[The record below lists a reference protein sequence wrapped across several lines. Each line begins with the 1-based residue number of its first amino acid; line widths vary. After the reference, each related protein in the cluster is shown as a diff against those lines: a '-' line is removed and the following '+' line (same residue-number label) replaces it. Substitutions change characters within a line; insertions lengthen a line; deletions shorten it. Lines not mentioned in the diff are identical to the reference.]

1 MKSSWKSKPL
11 HHWMFTAVFVLCAL
25 PGQTAAQTKVAVI
38 SFQNA
43 LLETADMK
51 KQSAELEAKYKDR
64 QDELTELSAELQ
76 EIQAQLATVTGAGAQ
91 ELQIEGQRKQ
101 RTAQR
106 LTEDLQ
112 SDVEFDRQ
120 NILNGASVRM
130 RDVIQDLRTERGLDL
145 IIDGGSILAASAL
158 IDLTADATR
167 AYDEKHPA
175 N

>member
-1 MKSSWKSKPL
+1 MNSIWKSKPL
-11 HHWMFTAVFVLCAL
+11 HTWMFAATFVLCAL
-25 PGQTAAQTKVAVI
+25 PGPAAAQTKVAVI

-64 QDELTELSAELQ
+64 QDELTALSAELQ
-76 EIQAQLATVTGAGAQ
+76 EIQAKLANATGVEAQRLQL
-91 ELQIEGQRKQ
+91 EGQRKQ

-120 NILNGASVRM
+120 NILNGASIRM
-130 RDVIQDLRTERGLDL
+130 RDVIQDLRTERELDL
-145 IIDGGSILAASAL
+145 IVDGGSVLSVSAL

>member
-1 MKSSWKSKPL
+1 MRSMWKSKPW
-11 HHWMFTAVFVLCAL
+11 HPWMFSAAFLLCAW
-25 PGQTAAQTKVAVI
+25 PGQVAAQTKVAVI

-43 LLETADMK
+43 LLATADMQ

-64 QDELTELSAELQ
+64 QDELTALTAELQ
-76 EIQAQLATVTGAGAQ
+76 EIQAKLASATGAEAQ
-91 ELQIEGQRKQ
+91 QLQIEGQRKQ

-120 NILNGASVRM
+120 NILNDASIRM
-130 RDVIQDLRTERGLDL
+130 RDVIQELRTERGLDL
-145 IIDGGSILAASAL
+145 IVDGGSVLSVSAL

>member
-1 MKSSWKSKPL
+1 MKSIWKSKPL
-11 HHWMFTAVFVLCAL
+11 HSWMFAAAFVLCAL
-25 PGQTAAQTKVAVI
+25 PGHVAAQTKVAVV

-43 LLETADMK
+43 LLATADMQ

-64 QDELTELSAELQ
+64 QDELTALSAELQ
-76 EIQAQLATVTGAGAQ
+76 ELQAKLVNATGAEAQ
-91 ELQIEGQRKQ
+91 QLQVEGQRKQ
-101 RTAQR
+101 LTAQR

-120 NILNGASVRM
+120 NILNGASIRM
-130 RDVIQDLRTERGLDL
+130 REVIEELRTERGLDL
-145 IIDGGSILAASAL
+145 IVDGGSVLSVNAL